1 MSMKN
6 RKILIE
12 NDDFIRLSR
21 SIRTAY
27 LDGLL
32 SLDEMLVLFWLWVNA
47 NPKTGRFM
55 TSYESLSKDFQGR
68 YSKNVINK
76 LMLELKRKKL
86 IGFPRQQGRRGSF
99 FVDIQNYPL
108 STGGFKD
115 IEKEDAQD
123 SGRSS
128 GADIPPNNAGSS
140 EEVEDIRQ
148 KLKDQKKQLAEG
160 FSMDSSARAG
170 RSSNND
176 NENEIYNDNEKII
189 SDSQKIEIRFPVSK
203 FDPKNYEEEKC
214 KQIAEY
220 LGEKDVRFILS
231 VYKKHGLDDIEYIYN
246 EIKEKEES
254 GKGKPIR
261 NRAAYFNKRIQQMT
275 QYDR

>member
-1 MSMKN
+1 
-6 RKILIE
+6 
-12 NDDFIRLSR
+12 
-21 SIRTAY
+21 
-27 LDGLL
+27 
-32 SLDEMLVLFWLWVNA
+32 
-47 NPKTGRFM
+47 M

-115 IEKEDAQD
+115 IEKEDAQNT
-123 SGRSS
+123 GRSS
-128 GADIPPNNAGSS
+128 GVNIPANEAATSA
-140 EEVEDIRQ
+140 EVETGWQ
-148 KLKDQKKQLAEG
+148 KLKEEKTRLAQG
-160 FSMDSSARAG
+160 FSMGSQVGFG

-176 NENEIYNDNEKII
+176 NEKRDYNNNEKTI
-189 SDSQKIEIRFPVSK
+189 SDHQKTDIRFPVSK
-203 FDPKNYEEEKC
+203 FNPENYEEERC

-220 LGEKDVRFILS
+220 LGEKDMRFILS
-231 VYKKHGLDDIEYIYN
+231 VFKKNGLDDIEYIYN

-261 NRAAYFNKRIQQMT
+261 NRAAYFNKRIQQVLHP
-275 QYDR
+275 Y